1 MITRRNWLL
10 RCSILINIAV
20 LLYICSHVMIGNG
33 NIALGPTYIVQEDYS
48 KLQQQQQQTKQIRPQ
63 VVLQGIDNNG
73 DSEHM
78 QLVSDFHFFMKQKLF
93 KTYLLIVSKK

>member
-1 MITRRNWLL
+1 
-10 RCSILINIAV
+10 
-20 LLYICSHVMIGNG
+20 MIGNG

-73 DSEHM
+73 DSGQL
-78 QLVSDFHFFMKQKLF
+78 QLVNGFCFYHLF
-93 KTYLLIVSKK
+93 LS